1 MTCFVRVVIQFHFR
15 IFMPST
21 PPSANLSTLNGH
33 VLVVDDGFVN
43 LKMMQSFLRGMGFT
57 VDTALDGALTV
68 TALEKVPYDLVLMD
82 CNMPVLDGF
91 ETTRVIRDLSSSVL
105 NHAVPII
112 AVTADVMPDCPD
124 RCLDAGMDDYISKPV
139 NFKHLKSVL
148 AKWVG

>member
-1 MTCFVRVVIQFHFR
+1 
-15 IFMPST
+15 
-21 PPSANLSTLNGH
+21 
-33 VLVVDDGFVN
+33 
-43 LKMMQSFLRGMGFT
+43 MGFT
-57 VDTALDGALTV
+57 VDTALDGALAV

-91 ETTRVIRDLSSSVL
+91 ETTRVIRDPSSSVL

-148 AKWVG
+148 VKWVG